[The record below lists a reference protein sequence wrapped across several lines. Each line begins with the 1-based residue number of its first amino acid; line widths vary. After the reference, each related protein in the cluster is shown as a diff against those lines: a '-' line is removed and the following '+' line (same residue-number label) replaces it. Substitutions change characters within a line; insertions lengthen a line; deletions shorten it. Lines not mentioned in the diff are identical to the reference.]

1 MRFLALYL
9 FGSHAWFGV
18 WCPKSEIASEQ
29 EKAEPAAVQAERAK
43 GDGKE
48 VDLEAGPSD
57 AGQDMTQFFEEVK
70 P

>member
-1 MRFLALYL
+1 MHDLVYDALNVRF
-9 FGSHAWFGV
+9 
-18 WCPKSEIASEQ
+18 ASEQ
-29 EKAEPAAVQAERAK
+29 EKAEPAAVEAERPK